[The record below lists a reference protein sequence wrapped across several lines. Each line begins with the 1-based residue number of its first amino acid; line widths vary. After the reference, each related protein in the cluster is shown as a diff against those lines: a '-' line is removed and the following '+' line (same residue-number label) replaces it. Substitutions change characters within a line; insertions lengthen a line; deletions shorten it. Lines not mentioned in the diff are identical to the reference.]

1 MATVEISQNQSFVGL
16 NGLEKMGCK
25 VKNYN
30 LKVTLDSVESKFS
43 QKLLNFRSKNK
54 ENIKKMSISTFNED
68 IDLLTN
74 RFTKSVPIK
83 LSNNY
88 ETDFSTIENTLK
100 VELLKAIQ

>member
-1 MATVEISQNQSFVGL
+1 
-16 NGLEKMGCK
+16 
-25 VKNYN
+25 
-30 LKVTLDSVESKFS
+30 
-43 QKLLNFRSKNK
+43 
-54 ENIKKMSISTFNED
+54 MSISTFNED

-100 VELLKAIQ
+100 VELLKAIQWQFISVIWCHYGFHKS